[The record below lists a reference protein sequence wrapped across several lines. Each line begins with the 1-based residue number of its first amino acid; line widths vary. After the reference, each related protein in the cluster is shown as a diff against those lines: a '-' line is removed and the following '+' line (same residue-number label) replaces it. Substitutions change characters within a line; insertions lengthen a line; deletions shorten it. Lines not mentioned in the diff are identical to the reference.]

1 MWDDLLRP
9 PTAKGLPMTD
19 TLSDEARPVESPE
32 QDIFTP
38 INQAILVA
46 ALAIVAILA
55 IFAIRGLALRVT
67 QYDVSVFE
75 DYARE
80 ALTDQDFDRVIE
92 ICNGA
97 MRAGVGTSEHHGV
110 AYLLRAQG
118 FAGRGE
124 LPAALADLDAA
135 AVFSQE
141 SHYFMPEDARG
152 EMVVAASKLAEERL
166 DAGDAAGALRAF
178 SAAAIGG
185 GKPVEYLHAL
195 ARNLPEASREALWGK
210 ERPWLVVRRF
220 DVAAGGVIEKM
231 DEEQGRTL
239 IAAGVDGGS
248 GYLELSPAT
257 GPGRSSY
264 GDKLYLPLSEEDY
277 ALRVIARGEGGP
289 LPDVLLAYWF
299 DTARQSAHTVDTAW
313 RDAGE
318 GWQACDIRRD
328 FYRERLQHATENSYS
343 INDGYV
349 SRISLEF
356 AQDSATKVWLDRVEL
371 VLP

>member
-1 MWDDLLRP
+1 
-9 PTAKGLPMTD
+9 MTESASREAIPAEA
-19 TLSDEARPVESPE
+19 SDQEF
-32 QDIFTP
+32 FTP

-46 ALAIVAILA
+46 ALAIVAMLG

-67 QYDVSVFE
+67 QYEVSVFE

-80 ALTDQDFDRVIE
+80 ALAEQDFDRVIE

-97 MRAGVGTSEHHGV
+97 MRAGVGRSDHHGV

-118 FAGRGE
+118 FVGKSDR
-124 LPAALADLDAA
+124 PAALADLDAA
-135 AVFSQE
+135 AIFSQE
-141 SHYFMPEDARG
+141 SHYFMPKDARS

-166 DAGDAAGALRAF
+166 SAGDAAGALRAF
-178 SAAAIGG
+178 SAAAVGG
-185 GKPVEYLHAL
+185 GEPVEYLHAL
-195 ARNLPEASREALWGK
+195 ARNLPQASREALWGA

-220 DVAAGGVIEKM
+220 DVPAGGVIEKM

-239 IAAGVDGGS
+239 LAAGVDGGS

-264 GDKLYLPLSEEDY
+264 GDKLYLPLSEKAY

-289 LPDVLLAYWF
+289 LPEVLLAYWF
-299 DTARQSAHTVDTAW
+299 ETARQSAHTVDSAW
-313 RDAGE
+313 RDAGD

-328 FYRERLQHATENSYS
+328 FYRERLRHATENSYS
-343 INDGYV
+343 INDGYI
-349 SRISLEF
+349 SRVSLEF